1 MKNIILFLLFLAACG
16 SNPLSTIQNI
26 ETSCPKVF
34 FASEHNT
41 YVDTKSTLIN
51 LDNIAYIAKINNYAF
66 NKGCFNVEGAFNSEL
81 SILFVITPHTS
92 EINEIFLPFY
102 VAIINSQNFVLDIQY
117 YNVQGDFNIN
127 AETKELVESEITKT
141 ITIENQGTDEKNS
154 IIIGFMLDQQKLK
167 ILN

>member
-1 MKNIILFLLFLAACG
+1 VKNIIFFLLFLAACG
-16 SNPLSTIQNI
+16 SNPLSTIKYI
-26 ETSCPKVF
+26 ETSCPQVY

-41 YVDTKSTLIN
+41 YVDTKSSLIN
-51 LDNIAYIAKINNYAF
+51 LDNISYMAKINNYAF
-66 NKGCFNVEGAFNSEL
+66 NKGCFNAEGTFNSEL

-102 VAIINSQNFVLDIQY
+102 VAIVSSQNHVLDIQY
-117 YNVQGDFNIN
+117 YNIKGNFNVD

-141 ITIENQGTDEKNS
+141 ITVENKKINKKDS